1 VWRLHIIRNNQPTE
15 MGTRWVRSGRA
26 ILGVVLTKY
35 NMEGPCRKIR
45 RNGKKRSQWKVEYV
59 ALGLMTDLEEEIQR
73 EIHVAHVRGRGL
85 PLRR

>member
-1 VWRLHIIRNNQPTE
+1 MEVAHNKTTE

-45 RNGKKRSQWKVEYV
+45 RNGKKRYERKVESV